1 MSYEDRGTG
10 TSAADEAR
18 GTGVGTGT
26 RTGTSA
32 ERGAGTGSAGRP
44 AGGDLPRAEDEVRNR
59 RGAAEKDPA
68 TGRPALAAALGVLST
83 VRAATGDLQGAIAP
97 AEEAAVIYRSLGS
110 PDDDGPGGFLP
121 ELAGAMHRWSEL
133 LAAVGDVAGAL
144 PPAKDAARIYAE
156 LGMKR
161 PGDHQAELA
170 LAMSALGERIAA
182 TGDPAAAAPFA
193 KQAVRLQRELIDED
207 LPGAS
212 VPELGEYLLRYAGQL
227 AGSGEAVEAVPR
239 AEEAVGL
246 LRDLAADE
254 PEAFRPRLAQALH
267 ILGGHRAAVS
277 DASGAVEATVEAVSL
292 FRGLVDEGTAR
303 GREGGRDA
311 RGLTGERP
319 TAGLI
324 ERPTAGLTG
333 GQPAGELGDTRQAGE
348 LGDTRQARELADGQQ
363 ARGLTGERPVT
374 GVTGVTDEQPAR
386 FVPELAMALDCLAGH
401 LGRAGDPAAGLRA
414 AEEAVALHREL
425 MAESVEAF
433 RPGLAVALRTLA
445 RCLADTGDPVG
456 ALPPVREAVALLRA
470 HGEEAEEELA
480 GALRMFGTYGELEGD
495 AEGAVEAFGEAVAL
509 GRRLMPERPGPSPA
523 SATPLIAALD
533 DLTRALG
540 RLGRHA
546 AAVEEFDGIVKE
558 FTESDPA
565 VGRRLVVERN
575 AFLLRCPA
583 PWPTTG
589 LAELVLWLDEDAQRA
604 GGPDNVTVRA
614 RQALRS
620 YGDMAAV
627 RKVWEEET
635 FTPAPE
641 WLAVRPETLDLVS
654 AWMFAPTWPRSRDFW
669 SGNAEVLG
677 GEEAAAA
684 LDELAILD
692 PHGARRHAALRDAVL
707 VHGVTAAYDPP
718 ILSEQLAE
726 WLECADWTESR
737 AYLEEHPRL
746 LTVQP
751 PPDTP
756 LAHVAMLDIG
766 RTEGLDAAYRLVEDR
781 ATLQAY
787 VDRALEA
794 GDGTSLMHAGG
805 IEGQVFGDR
814 LSSLTHAQMA
824 LVLSGETRGFDPAD
838 LAALRH
844 KADERTRSRLLDEA
858 RAVTTR
864 HPERSGEA
872 LSRMIRALGGD
883 GT

>member
-10 TSAADEAR
+10 TSAGDETR
-18 GTGVGTGT
+18 GTGVG
-26 RTGTSA
+26 
-32 ERGAGTGSAGRP
+32 AGTGTAE
-44 AGGDLPRAEDEVRNR
+44 GDLRQAEEEVRNR
-59 RGAAEKDPA
+59 RHAAEKDPA
-68 TGRPALAAALGVLST
+68 TARPHLAAALGALST
-83 VRAATGDLQGAIAP
+83 LRAEAGDVRGAVAP

-121 ELAGAMHRWSEL
+121 ELAGALHRWSEL
-133 LAAVGDVAGAL
+133 LAAVGDTGGAL
-144 PPAKDAARIYAE
+144 PPAKEAARIYAE

-170 LAMSALGERIAA
+170 LAMSALGDRIAA
-182 TGDPAAAAPFA
+182 TGDRAAAAPFA
-193 KQAVRLQRELIDED
+193 KQAVRLQRELVEEEQ
-207 LPGAS
+207 PGAS
-212 VPELGEYLLRYAGQL
+212 VPALVEYLLRYAGQL

-254 PEAFRPRLAQALH
+254 PEVFLPRLASALRT
-267 ILGGHRAAVS
+267 LGGHRAAVS
-277 DASGAVEATVEAVSL
+277 DTSGTIKAMAEAVSL
-292 FRGLVDEGTAR
+292 FRGLAD
-303 GREGGRDA
+303 
-311 RGLTGERP
+311 ERP
-319 TAGLI
+319 
-324 ERPTAGLTG
+324 
-333 GQPAGELGDTRQAGE
+333 
-348 LGDTRQARELADGQQ
+348 AD
-363 ARGLTGERPVT
+363 
-374 GVTGVTDEQPAR
+374 
-386 FVPELAMALDCLAGH
+386 FVPELATALDSLAGH
-401 LGRAGDPAAGLRA
+401 LGRAGDPAAGLRV

-425 MAESVEAF
+425 VAESAEAF
-433 RPGLAVALRTLA
+433 RPGLAAALRTLA

-470 HGEEAEEELA
+470 HGEGAEEELA
-480 GALRMFGTYGELEGD
+480 GALRMLGTYGELEGD
-495 AEGAVEAFGEAVAL
+495 AEGAVEAFWEAVTL
-509 GRRLMPERPGPSPA
+509 NRRLTPDRPGPSPA

-546 AAVEEFDGIVKE
+546 VAVEEFDGIVKE
-558 FTESDPA
+558 FTETDPA

-583 PWPTTG
+583 PWPATG
-589 LAELVLWLDEDAQRA
+589 LAELVLWLDEDGQRA
-604 GGPDNVTVRA
+604 GGPDAVTVRA

-620 YGDMAAV
+620 YGDPAAV
-627 RKVWEEET
+627 RTVWEEET

-641 WLAVRPETLDLVS
+641 WLTVRPETLDLVS
-654 AWMFAPTWPRSRDFW
+654 AWMFAPNWPRSRDFW

-684 LDELAILD
+684 LDELAVLD
-692 PHGARRHAALRDAVL
+692 PHGAQRHATLRDAVL
-707 VHGVTAAYDPP
+707 VHGVTAAYDPL

-781 ATLQAY
+781 ETLQTY

-844 KADERTRSRLLDEA
+844 KADDRTRTRLLDEA

-864 HPERSGEA
+864 HPERNGETM
-872 LSRMIRALGGD
+872 SRIIQALGGD
-883 GT
+883 GA

>member
-10 TSAADEAR
+10 TSAGDETR
-18 GTGVGTGT
+18 GTGVG
-26 RTGTSA
+26 
-32 ERGAGTGSAGRP
+32 AGTGTAE
-44 AGGDLPRAEDEVRNR
+44 GDLRQAEEEVRNR
-59 RGAAEKDPA
+59 RHAAEKDPA
-68 TGRPALAAALGVLST
+68 TGRPALAAALGALST
-83 VRAATGDLQGAIAP
+83 LRAEAGDVRGAVAP
-97 AEEAAVIYRSLGS
+97 AEEAAVIYRSLDS
-110 PDDDGPGGFLP
+110 LDDDGPGGFLP
-121 ELAGAMHRWSEL
+121 ELAGALHRWSEL
-133 LAAVGDVAGAL
+133 LAAVGDTGGAL
-144 PPAKDAARIYAE
+144 PPAKEAARIYAE

-170 LAMSALGERIAA
+170 LAMSALGDRIAA
-182 TGDPAAAAPFA
+182 TGDRAAAAPFA
-193 KQAVRLQRELIDED
+193 KQAVRLQRELVEEEQ
-207 LPGAS
+207 PGAS
-212 VPELGEYLLRYAGQL
+212 VPALVEYLLRYAGQL

-254 PEAFRPRLAQALH
+254 PEVFLPRLASALRT
-267 ILGGHRAAVS
+267 LGGHRAAVS
-277 DASGAVEATVEAVSL
+277 DTSGTVKAMAEAVSL
-292 FRGLVDEGTAR
+292 FRGLAD
-303 GREGGRDA
+303 
-311 RGLTGERP
+311 ERP
-319 TAGLI
+319 A
-324 ERPTAGLTG
+324 
-333 GQPAGELGDTRQAGE
+333 DFV
-348 LGDTRQARELADGQQ
+348 RELA
-363 ARGLTGERPVT
+363 T
-374 GVTGVTDEQPAR
+374 
-386 FVPELAMALDCLAGH
+386 ALDSLAGH
-401 LGRAGDPAAGLRA
+401 LGRAGDPAAGLRV

-425 MAESVEAF
+425 VAESAEAF
-433 RPGLAVALRTLA
+433 RPGLAAALRTLA

-470 HGEEAEEELA
+470 HGEGAEEELA
-480 GALRMFGTYGELEGD
+480 GALRMLGTYGELEGD
-495 AEGAVEAFGEAVAL
+495 AEGAVEAFWEAVTL
-509 GRRLMPERPGPSPA
+509 NRRLAPDRPGPSPA

-546 AAVEEFDGIVKE
+546 VAVEEFDGIVKE

-583 PWPTTG
+583 PWPATG
-589 LAELVLWLDEDAQRA
+589 LAELVLWLDEDGQRA
-604 GGPDNVTVRA
+604 GGPDAVTVRA

-620 YGDMAAV
+620 YGDPAAV
-627 RKVWEEET
+627 RTVWEEET

-641 WLAVRPETLDLVS
+641 WLTVRPETLDLVG
-654 AWMFAPTWPRSRDFW
+654 AWMFAPNWPRSRDFW

-684 LDELAILD
+684 LDELAVLD
-692 PHGARRHAALRDAVL
+692 PHGAQRHATLRDAVL
-707 VHGVTAAYDPP
+707 VHGVTAAYDPL

-781 ATLQAY
+781 ETLQTY

-844 KADERTRSRLLDEA
+844 KADERTRTRLLNEA
-858 RAVTTR
+858 LAVTTR
-864 HPERSGEA
+864 HPERNGETM
-872 LSRMIRALGGD
+872 SRIIQALGGD
-883 GT
+883 GA

>member
-10 TSAADEAR
+10 TSAGDEAR
-18 GTGVGTGT
+18 GTGVGA
-26 RTGTSA
+26 RTGTA
-32 ERGAGTGSAGRP
+32 KGTAKGSAGG
-44 AGGDLPRAEDEVRNR
+44 ALPRAEEEVRTR

-68 TGRPALAAALGVLST
+68 TGRPALAAALGVLSAL
-83 VRAATGDLQGAIAP
+83 RAEAGDVQGAIAP

-110 PDDDGPGGFLP
+110 LDDDGPGGFLP
-121 ELAGAMHRWSEL
+121 ELAGALHRWSEL
-133 LAAVGDVAGAL
+133 LAAVGDTAGAL

-161 PGDHQAELA
+161 PGDYQAELA
-170 LAMSALGERIAA
+170 LAMSALGDRIAA

-207 LPGAS
+207 QPGAS
-212 VPELGEYLLRYAGQL
+212 VPALVEYLLRYAGQL

-254 PEAFRPRLAQALH
+254 PEVFRPRLATALH
-267 ILGGHRAAVS
+267 TLGGHRAAVS
-277 DASGAVEATVEAVSL
+277 DTSGTIEATAEAVSL
-292 FRGLVDEGTAR
+292 FRGLAD
-303 GREGGRDA
+303 
-311 RGLTGERP
+311 ERP
-319 TAGLI
+319 ADFV
-324 ERPTAGLTG
+324 
-333 GQPAGELGDTRQAGE
+333 Q
-348 LGDTRQARELADGQQ
+348 ELA
-363 ARGLTGERPVT
+363 T
-374 GVTGVTDEQPAR
+374 
-386 FVPELAMALDCLAGH
+386 ALDSLAGH
-401 LGRAGDPAAGLRA
+401 LGRAGDPAAGLRV

-425 MAESVEAF
+425 VAESAEAF
-433 RPGLAVALRTLA
+433 RPGLAAALRTLA

-480 GALRMFGTYGELEGD
+480 GALRMLGTYVELEGD
-495 AEGAVEAFGEAVAL
+495 AEGAVEAFWEAVTL
-509 GRRLMPERPGPSPA
+509 DRRLTPDRPDPSPA

-558 FTESDPA
+558 FAETDPA

-583 PWPTTG
+583 PWPATG
-589 LAELVLWLDEDAQRA
+589 LAELVLWLDEDGQRA
-604 GGPDNVTVRA
+604 GGPDAVTVRA

-620 YGDMAAV
+620 YGDPAAV
-627 RKVWEEET
+627 RTVWEEET

-654 AWMFAPTWPRSRDFW
+654 AWMFAPNWPRSRDFW

-692 PHGARRHAALRDAVL
+692 PHGAQRHATLRDAVL
-707 VHGVTAAYDPP
+707 VHGVTAAYDPL

-781 ATLQAY
+781 ETLQTY

-844 KADERTRSRLLDEA
+844 KADERTRTRLLDEA

-864 HPERSGEA
+864 HPERNGETMG
-872 LSRMIRALGGD
+872 RIIQALGGD
-883 GT
+883 GA